1 MTAKTKVT
9 SNADGERDQLP
20 TIEGEKD
27 LPIPEKNDKGEGYN
41 DENYVNGN
49 KIIERKVCGTC
60 KWFNVVNGYGFIS
73 RSDGKGDIF
82 VHQTAIAKNN
92 PQKKLK
98 SLNDNE
104 SVEFDVVEGRKGL
117 EAVNVTGPNGEA
129 VQGSSH
135 ADYLHKPKR
144 RWRKVRNDKKGGSDN
159 AGKSN
164 DDNNSQNKL
173 KNRNKGRRKKSK
185 GPKKNENNENN
196 SDNQQS
202 LDTLKTNKKKK
213 VDSEENKVEDA
224 QQTKKE
230 SS

>member
-1 MTAKTKVT
+1 MTAKTEVT
-9 SNADGERDQLP
+9 SNADGEKDLSS
-20 TIEGEKD
+20 IEGEKN
-27 LPIPEKNDKGEGYN
+27 LPVPEKNDKVEGLN
-41 DENYVNGN
+41 DENHVNGN

-135 ADYLHKPKR
+135 ADYPHRPKR
-144 RWRKVRNDKKGGSDN
+144 RWKKVRNDRKSGNDN
-159 AGKSN
+159 VGKSN
-164 DDNNSQNKL
+164 DDTSSQTKL
-173 KNRNKGRRKKSK
+173 KNRNKGRRKKSN
-185 GPKKNENNENN
+185 GPKKIENNEN
-196 SDNQQS
+196 SGDNQQS
-202 LDTLKTNKKKK
+202 KDTLKTNKKKRNG
-213 VDSEENKVEDA
+213 SEGNKIEDA
-224 QQTKKE
+224 QQIKTE

>member
-1 MTAKTKVT
+1 MTAKTEVT
-9 SNADGERDQLP
+9 SNAEGEKNLS
-20 TIEGEKD
+20 TIEGEKS
-27 LPIPEKNDKGEGYN
+27 LPVPEKNDKTEVLN
-41 DENYVNGN
+41 DENHVNGS

-92 PQKKLK
+92 PHKKLK

-135 ADYLHKPKR
+135 ADYPHRPKR
-144 RWRKVRNDKKGGSDN
+144 RWRKVRNDKKSGSEN
-159 AGKSN
+159 VGKSN
-164 DDNNSQNKL
+164 DENTTQTKP
-173 KNRNKGRRKKSK
+173 KNRGKGKRKKSI
-185 GPKKNENNENN
+185 GPKKGENMENG

-202 LDTLKTNKKKK
+202 KDSSKINRKKKNNGEGK
-213 VDSEENKVEDA
+213 KSEDTPTVKTENA
-224 QQTKKE
+224 
-230 SS
+230 